1 MNQSFVTDRIESSSY
16 NESDNNSNKEK
27 KEKDVENA
35 AEKPV
40 ILNKK
45 EVMEALKD
53 VSVFKSNLR
62 EMNNM
67 EGLIACPV
75 YIKKK

>member
-27 KEKDVENA
+27 KDSVENA

-40 ILNKK
+40 TLNKK
-45 EVMEALKD
+45 EVIEALKD
-53 VSVFKSNLR
+53 VCF
-62 EMNNM
+62 
-67 EGLIACPV
+67 
-75 YIKKK
+75 